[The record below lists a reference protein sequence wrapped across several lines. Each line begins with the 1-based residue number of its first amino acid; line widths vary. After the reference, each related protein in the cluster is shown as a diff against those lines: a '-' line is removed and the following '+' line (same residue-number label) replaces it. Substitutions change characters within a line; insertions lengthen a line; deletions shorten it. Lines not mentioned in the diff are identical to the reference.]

1 MIKVFVD
8 GREGTTGLRI
18 SERLESRDDVSLIL
32 LPDEVRKQPA
42 ARKEEGV
49 GGSKNRGRKDGHFL
63 SEQSGV

>member
-42 ARKEEGV
+42 ARKEAIFSSIV
-49 GGSKNRGRKDGHFL
+49 SRT
-63 SEQSGV
+63 